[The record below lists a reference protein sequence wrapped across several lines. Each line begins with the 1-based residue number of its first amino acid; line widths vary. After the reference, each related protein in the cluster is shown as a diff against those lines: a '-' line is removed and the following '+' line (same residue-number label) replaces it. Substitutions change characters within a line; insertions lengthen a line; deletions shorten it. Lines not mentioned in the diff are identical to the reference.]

1 MEMRYKRR
9 FILLF
14 IFLSFLAACNKEN
27 EKTEKPTEENLGY
40 TKTDM
45 DDLKDKN
52 DPYSKSVKR
61 GYELMNDTS
70 VLLDEYVGNKLS
82 CSSCHGNAGLD
93 STSSFIGVTAVYPQ
107 YNARAGKVFT
117 IEDRINGCFNRSM
130 NGKPLPYNS
139 DEMRAMV
146 SYLTY
151 ISRGVPT
158 SIKERKWMEKNRIE
172 KLPEANAANGEKL
185 YKQSCVTC
193 HGQNGEG
200 SGATTGPAL
209 WGDNSFN
216 NGAGMA
222 RPGTMAG
229 YIKRN
234 MPPVEMGGL
243 NKGEIT
249 EQQAAD
255 LAAFILSQPRPDFAK
270 KANDWPNGD
279 APDDVPYSTNSK
291 KVKEESPQGA
301 EGEKKK

>member
-1 MEMRYKRR
+1 MAMRYKRR

-14 IFLSFLAACNKEN
+14 IILSFLAACNKEN
-27 EKTEKPTEENLGY
+27 EKAEKLTEENLGY

-151 ISRGVPT
+151 ISRDVPT

-249 EQQAAD
+249 EQEAAD
-255 LAAFILSQPRPDFAK
+255 LAAFILSQPRPDFAE

>member
-1 MEMRYKRR
+1 MRYKRR

-61 GYELMNDTS
+61 GYDLMNDTS

-151 ISRGVPT
+151 ISRDVPT

-222 RPGTMAG
+222 RSGTMAG

-255 LAAFILSQPRPDFAK
+255 LAAFILSQPRPDFAE